1 MRAGID
7 SSIWC
12 SGDLVRQSEAK
23 SRFGPSRNWAGAPG
37 AALAGISA
45 VVLLISILVLQP
57 LLGAS
62 GDFWLA
68 TLWATWLASLVWA
81 LTRASF
87 SIIFTALMLSMFVFI
102 IVPATGAQLYGGTL
116 LASYDYQ
123 SGVVAAL
130 KIAVLAQVAM
140 VAGAILAR
148 MLWPARRFD
157 RIAADLSASRL
168 DGAAIVTV
176 IVAVFGV
183 IGMSIFGG
191 ASLGDYF
198 VYTTSGG
205 YGTFWSELHANLG
218 FLVALQCV
226 AGIAIVLLPLRLGMV
241 SARRRVLPVAVA
253 VLASLVLLG
262 AGQRGPFVAAV
273 SAAGLVWLKTSRKSR
288 RQRRAVMT
296 GALLLL
302 VVTGLIGIARGAAS
316 NRAFSFNSVI
326 SEPFGAGNNL
336 FLPLAGLSTTV
347 PVEIPYLHGDSYL
360 QVFVLPIP
368 RSLWPGEATG

>member
-1 MRAGID
+1 MAVGGLI
-7 SSIWC
+7 
-12 SGDLVRQSEAK
+12 
-23 SRFGPSRNWAGAPG
+23 
-37 AALAGISA
+37 AL
-45 VVLLISILVLQP
+45 LR
-57 LLGAS
+57 
-62 GDFWLA
+62 
-68 TLWATWLASLVWA
+68 TW
-81 LTRASF
+81 
-87 SIIFTALMLSMFVFI
+87 
-102 IVPATGAQLYGGTL
+102 
-116 LASYDYQ
+116 
-123 SGVVAAL
+123 
-130 KIAVLAQVAM
+130 
-140 VAGAILAR
+140 
-148 MLWPARRFD
+148 
-157 RIAADLSASRL
+157 SASRL

-198 VYTTSGG
+198 VYTISGG

-347 PVEIPYLHGDSYL
+347 PAEIPYLHGDSYL